1 MEIADLVR
9 KLEKTRNDLPLT
21 ASAEDLLMAGHIT
34 HEEYDFIRKGEVAER
49 LLKQEPF
56 DDQSV
61 DIQLSDLITGPF
73 QSIKIACDM
82 VDSAIEQWF
91 PKQINHTLIR
101 VKRSS
106 KIQHSLSNLLTIQ
119 VDFTLLDIDK
129 KLKRQLRTDIGVDI
143 EELCYLD
150 EKGSNKIYWDHFQAT
165 LINQFQNII
174 LQILY
179 RVNTES
185 FEDKKDYVEESNLNK
200 SGGFNHD

>member
-34 HEEYDFIRKGEVAER
+34 HEEYDFIRKGEIARR
-49 LLKQEPF
+49 LLDREPAN
-56 DDQSV
+56 DRSV
-61 DIQLSDLITGPF
+61 DIQLSDLVTGPF

-106 KIQHSLSNLLTIQ
+106 KLEQAEFNALIIL

-129 KLKRQLRTDIGVDI
+129 KLKRQLRTDIAVDL
-143 EELCYLD
+143 EELGYLD
-150 EKGSNKIYWDHFQAT
+150 ENGSNKIYWDHFQAT

-179 RVNTES
+179 RVNTGS
-185 FEDKKDYVEESNLNK
+185 FEDKKDYVKESNLDK